1 MAKKKTSG
9 DELAEYLKFME
20 EKNLH
25 ELEIRDGETH
35 IKLVR
40 QSKQPIYEPLLHAA
54 PAKAVSPKKEEKPTP
69 EEGVPVKSPLAGVF
83 YRARSPQAPAFVNVG
98 DNVTAEQPLCIIEAM
113 KVMNEI
119 VAGNF
124 GRVVK
129 ILVENGKPVEAN
141 QTLFIL
147 KQE

>member
-1 MAKKKTSG
+1 MSKKKSLAE
-9 DELAEYLKFME
+9 DLAEYLHFME

-25 ELEIRDGETH
+25 ELEIKEGDFH

-40 QSKQPIYEPLLHAA
+40 QSKGPAAAEMAQASSGAAAKKGQPSA
-54 PAKAVSPKKEEKPTP
+54 PAQ
-69 EEGVPVKSPLAGVF
+69 EEGHHVKAPIAGVF
-83 YRARSPQAPAFVNVG
+83 YRARSPQSPAFVNIG
-98 DNVTAEQPLCIIEAM
+98 DVVTSDQPMCIIEAM

-119 VAGNF
+119 VAGAH
-124 GRVVK
+124 GRVAK

>member
-113 KVMNEI
+113 KLMNEI
-119 VAGNF
+119 KSEVRGKVVAVN
-124 GRVVK
+124 VA
-129 ILVENGKPVEAN
+129 NGDPVEFGQA
-141 QTLFIL
+141 LFSL
-147 KQE
+147 E

>member
-1 MAKKKTSG
+1 MNKKKSLA
-9 DELAEYLKFME
+9 DDLAEYLHFME

-25 ELEIRDGETH
+25 ELEIKEGDFH

-40 QSKQPIYEPLLHAA
+40 QSKAPVIAEISHVPRAKPKLDKPPI
-54 PAKAVSPKKEEKPTP
+54 
-69 EEGVPVKSPLAGVF
+69 EEGHHVKAPIAGVF
-83 YRARSPQAPAFVNVG
+83 YRARSPQSPAFVNVG
-98 DNVTAEQPLCIIEAM
+98 DIVTSEQPMCIIEAM

-119 VAGNF
+119 VAGAH